1 MKIKF
6 ADDRLTKLIFK
17 VMVYM
22 KISFSHNQR
31 KQMIFMTPSIQ
42 QALRLIHPGMIVS
55 LGGGRHMQA
64 LADALA
70 QTPIPGIQLT
80 SPSELTLAYC
90 QQRNLPLAAVPTRID
105 MAFDGCDSADTN
117 LNLLKSNGG
126 IHTLEKNNAEM
137 AAAYIILAPAERVT
151 AQLAATVPLCLEVV
165 PPCVSQVLRTAAQ
178 LGLRAKQRLADNYAG
193 YVRTSLG
200 NALIDC
206 FAPDWDQ
213 IADLSTALSQTN
225 GVVSTSYFSGLASLI
240 LAEAADGSVTQ
251 IKKGDK

>member
-1 MKIKF
+1 
-6 ADDRLTKLIFK
+6 
-17 VMVYM
+17 
-22 KISFSHNQR
+22 
-31 KQMIFMTPSIQ
+31 
-42 QALRLIHPGMIVS
+42 
-55 LGGGRHMQA
+55 
-64 LADALA
+64 
-70 QTPIPGIQLT
+70 
-80 SPSELTLAYC
+80 
-90 QQRNLPLAAVPTRID
+90 
-105 MAFDGCDSADTN
+105 
-117 LNLLKSNGG
+117 
-126 IHTLEKNNAEM
+126 M

-225 GVVSTSYFSGLASLI
+225 GVISTSYFSGLASLI